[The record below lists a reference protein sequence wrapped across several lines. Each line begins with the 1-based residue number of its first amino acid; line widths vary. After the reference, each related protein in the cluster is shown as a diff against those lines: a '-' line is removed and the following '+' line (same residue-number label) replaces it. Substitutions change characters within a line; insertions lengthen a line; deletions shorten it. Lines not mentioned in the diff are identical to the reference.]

1 MYNSMEPKK
10 LQETDYYIKIQGV
23 INEINNM
30 GLLDRGVGYCLS
42 MSDILLK
49 LLYKN
54 GIDAELVECSLM
66 VILKDPPGMHL
77 VGYTGFGNVGNYVDE
92 MENHVVCVT
101 KTPIPILIDASL
113 KHVDA
118 NVPYVCIPVTGKESH
133 TSIAEWDFGTSV
145 WTYEKKA
152 NSELPMLHQKSILD
166 RIRKDKK
173 VDTDIKLMQKVV
185 ISIAII
191 STLNLIRGS
200 YDFYQKYVNQ
210 TNDFGPTRQLIKE

>member
-1 MYNSMEPKK
+1 MEPKK
-10 LQETDYYIKIQGV
+10 LQETDYYIKIQDV
-23 INEINNM
+23 INQLNNM
-30 GLLDRGVGYCLS
+30 GLLDRGVGYCFS

-66 VILKDPPGMHL
+66 VVLKDPPGMHL
-77 VGYTGFGNVGNYVDE
+77 VGYNGFSQINNYVDE

-113 KHVDA
+113 KHVDP
-118 NVPYVCIPVTGKESH
+118 NVPYVCIPITGKELH
-133 TSIAEWDFGTSV
+133 TNIAEYDFGTSI
-145 WTYEKKA
+145 WTYEKKEK
-152 NSELPMLHQKSILD
+152 SELPGLHQKSILD
-166 RIRKDKK
+166 RINKDRKI
-173 VDTDIKLMQKVV
+173 DTDIKLMQKVV

-200 YDFYQKYVNQ
+200 YDFYQKYINQ
-210 TNDFGPTRQLIKE
+210 NNNFGPSKQLVQE